1 MTLIQQK
8 RREEIEAHKKAEELQ
23 KVEDADRKKKQER
36 LKSTVQGM
44 LGTRVESSAKIV
56 EKKAKE
62 FRIER
67 L

>member
-1 MTLIQQK
+1 
-8 RREEIEAHKKAEELQ
+8 
-23 KVEDADRKKKQER
+23 
-36 LKSTVQGM
+36 M

-67 L
+67 LEEEKKNKDEI

>member
-36 LKSTVQGM
+36 VSVHKITV
-44 LGTRVESSAKIV
+44 LFSWRARFKECSAPG
-56 EKKAKE
+56 
-62 FRIER
+62 
-67 L
+67 

>member
-36 LKSTVQGM
+36 VSVHKITV
-44 LGTRVESSAKIV
+44 LFS
-56 EKKAKE
+56 
-62 FRIER
+62 
-67 L
+67 